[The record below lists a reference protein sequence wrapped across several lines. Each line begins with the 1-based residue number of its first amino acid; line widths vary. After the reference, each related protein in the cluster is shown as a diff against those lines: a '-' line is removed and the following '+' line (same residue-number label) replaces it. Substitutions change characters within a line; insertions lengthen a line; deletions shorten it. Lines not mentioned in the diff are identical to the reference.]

1 MFHCKGLSIQGRAFQ
16 LDTLSKAYC
25 IRGQLYDSSC
35 KWIKLDHMSGG
46 TLSIGRTWWCFGT
59 KRERWVMRV
68 DRFESPLSACASR
81 WEQSG
86 VSCSIRGECIS
97 IRMRFDALT
106 THVVVPQDSM
116 HFTLVCLNP
125 FHLFP
130 IYLRNHWSFIQGRVV
145 GKNDKRGR
153 SWWERWLSRPGNASH
168 WRAYTGRSISRG
180 RQLEEEF
187 PEFNA
192 FRVFNLTL
200 PVLYPMLP
208 MMWQS
213 LCGALTMRDGR
224 RFLGAAM
231 MLQHPPTKI
240 TKNTSRDPGRSCKVI
255 KIRFE
260 KLWAN
265 QSSAAET
272 QCKET

>member
-1 MFHCKGLSIQGRAFQ
+1 
-16 LDTLSKAYC
+16 
-25 IRGQLYDSSC
+25 
-35 KWIKLDHMSGG
+35 
-46 TLSIGRTWWCFGT
+46 
-59 KRERWVMRV
+59 MRV

-86 VSCSIRGECIS
+86 VSCSIQGECIS

-125 FHLFP
+125 FYLFP

-168 WRAYTGRSISRG
+168 WRAYTGGSISRG

-192 FRVFNLTL
+192 FCVFNLTL

-208 MMWQS
+208 MMWQVFVELS
-213 LCGALTMRDGR
+213 RCEMGEDSWVLQWCSNI
-224 RFLGAAM
+224 
-231 MLQHPPTKI
+231 LQHPPTKI
-240 TKNTSRDPGRSCKVI
+240 TKNTSGDPGRSCKVI